1 MKRKRGHVA
10 LARVGNWWVAR
21 PRLSVLIDGKIKT
34 VQRAIRIAPAEG
46 KAKRPP
52 DNVIQMAENEVQRL
66 RPSSNSAAQNLS
78 VGDFFT
84 VNFLPH
90 AKITLRPSTYNGYE
104 GAWTRY
110 VEKRGFASMWLRAV
124 RTHDVQELL
133 EDIARVHSVGKRT
146 LQHLKHLLSGVF
158 RYAAQ
163 QDYLDATRNPVT
175 MASIPGFAPSGCD
188 TCAYSFDHVNAMLRV
203 LSDPAHIIVTVAA
216 FSGLRAGEI
225 RGLRWEDYESA
236 ADDDSLG
243 LIHVRRSVWRTH
255 TTDPKTN
262 KSRSAVPVIPQL
274 AEQLDRW
281 RRECGNPGSGLMFP
295 NGANKPLS
303 LDSLYWRAMRDVI
316 RRSGIQWTGWHGF
329 RRGLASN
336 LNRLGVGD
344 SVIQAIL
351 RHSHV
356 SVTQACYIKTN
367 RPELEAA
374 MRNFSEE
381 LRKCSQVVLENEGS
395 ETPQVLQ

>member
-1 MKRKRGHVA
+1 M
-10 LARVGNWWVAR
+10 
-21 PRLSVLIDGKIKT
+21 S
-34 VQRAIRIAPAEG
+34 
-46 KAKRPP
+46 
-52 DNVIQMAENEVQRL
+52 
-66 RPSSNSAAQNLS
+66 
-78 VGDFFT
+78 
-84 VNFLPH
+84 FLPH
-90 AKITLRPSTYNGYE
+90 AKIGLRPSTYNGYE

-110 VEKRGFASMWLRAV
+110 VEKRRLASLWLREV

-133 EDIARVHSVGKRT
+133 EDVGRIHEVGKRT

-163 QDYLDATRNPVT
+163 QDYLDAARNPVT
-175 MASIPGFAPSGCD
+175 MASIPGFAPSGSE
-188 TCAYSFDHVNAMLRV
+188 TCAYSLDQVNAMLRV
-203 LSDPAHIIVTVAA
+203 LSGPAHIIVAVAA
-216 FSGLRAGEI
+216 FSGLREGEI
-225 RGLRWEDYESA
+225 RGLRWEDYEPA
-236 ADDDSLG
+236 ADNDSLG
-243 LIHVRRSVWRTH
+243 LLHVRRSVWRTH

-262 KSRSAVPVIPQL
+262 KSQSAVPLIPQL

-281 RRECGNPGSGLMFP
+281 RRECRNPAGGVMFP
-295 NGANKPLS
+295 NAANKPLS

-316 RRSGIQWTGWHGF
+316 RRSGIQWSGWHGF

-336 LNRLGVGD
+336 LNRLGVDD

-367 RPELEAA
+367 KPELEAA

-381 LRKCSQVVLENEGS
+381 VRKCSQVVLENDDS
-395 ETPQVLQ
+395 EAPQVLQ